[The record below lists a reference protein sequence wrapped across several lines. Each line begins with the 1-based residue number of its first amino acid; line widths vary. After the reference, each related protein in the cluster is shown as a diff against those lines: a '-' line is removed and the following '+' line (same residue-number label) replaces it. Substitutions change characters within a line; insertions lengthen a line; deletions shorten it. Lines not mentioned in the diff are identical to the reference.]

1 MMKRTF
7 FLALLLISGILSAA
21 GKPELKLSLRPA
33 APVVG
38 EPVDV
43 IIEISGS
50 SESPQNINLPQ
61 LDSKASWGR
70 STRLKHSFSDING
83 VQKSVQQLML
93 QLTPHTAGKLT
104 IPPVKLFFPS
114 GNFSTS
120 PVTVDVSGFGDK
132 KNNSFREVPEP
143 SGVFTTSPDRPLYP
157 GEKISLNMKIFLP
170 EACELYSIDDASITG
185 MDGTIIQRDPR
196 SRQPLRLGRPYP
208 ETVNSVNGIVYPVY
222 GTARVT
228 AAGEFHPQAVF
239 SLRIR
244 ERNSG
249 RRRGFDD
256 EEEILAFFMGSG
268 RGFGQSRTIKVVL
281 KDNSG
286 FKVLPLPPPPAGFT
300 VLNLNGIWNISATLT
315 PPSCRSGELS
325 ELELKLT
332 PAAGNSDTENFSP
345 VQLQFPGFRVYPPQI
360 RRLNGAL
367 SVRYVIIPLAPGEK
381 TLPLKLA
388 NFDPESGK
396 YRTFEK
402 LLTLAVTPGSV
413 NLPAAATPAS
423 PAAAEKSASTAA
435 SPEVP
440 LLPPEE
446 LCYLKSAED
455 ETVLLPLFANQ
466 KRLTS
471 VLVISGFALLLL
483 DLLCRRFFKSGSTAA
498 RKHRREL
505 KAKVRNIVSEAASAN
520 DISEVLSR
528 HGVAEIAELCG
539 LPPGATAQEIAE
551 KITDPELKEFF
562 CDTGNSSFAPGAGG
576 TGKNSPELR
585 KKLLA
590 FLKHLTLFML
600 LLFFTAPASAG
611 TIRKHSAYD
620 SGDYAK
626 ASEEFRRALDKHK
639 ISPALCY
646 NIGCAEFNLGRLPEA
661 RLWFTRALLL
671 SPGDPECI
679 ANLRLTE
686 RRLQLPPEKS
696 FIPSDFLTRIR
707 DARLR
712 PDQYIL
718 LSAVGFFLLC
728 VLLTLR
734 GTRWSAWRWGGA
746 AVILFFSIVAL
757 SAAFGQSDSTYSPN
771 NLIITSS
778 QCELRSMPMKNSG
791 TVLLKLSGGENAVL
805 LEKRGS
811 WLHVSI
817 DGKQGWIEDFQA
829 QKVFPYGVL

>member
-50 SESPQNINLPQ
+50 SETPKNIDLPR
-61 LDSKASWGR
+61 LDGKASWGR
-70 STRLKHSFSDING
+70 STRLQHSFSNING

-93 QLTPHTAGKLT
+93 QLTPHTTGKLT
-104 IPPVKLFFPS
+104 IPPVKLLFPS
-114 GNFSTS
+114 GDFSTA
-120 PVTVDVSGFGDK
+120 PFTVDVSGFEDSK
-132 KNNSFREVPEP
+132 SNSSRTLPEP
-143 SGVFTTSPDRPLYP
+143 SGVFTTTPDRPLYP
-157 GEKISLNMKIFLP
+157 GEMISLNMNIFLP
-170 EACELYSIDDASITG
+170 EAYELYSIDNASITG

-196 SRQPLRLGRPYP
+196 SHQQLRLGRAYP
-208 ETVNSVNGIVYPVY
+208 ETVNSVNGIIYPVS

-239 SLRIR
+239 SLRLR
-244 ERNSG
+244 ERHSG

-256 EEEILAFFMGSG
+256 EEDIFAYFMGPG
-268 RGFGQSRTIKVVL
+268 NGFGQSRTIRVVL

-286 FKVLPLPPPPAGFT
+286 FKVLPLPPPPAGFS
-300 VLNLNGIWNISATLT
+300 VLDLNGAWNISATLT
-315 PPSCRSGELS
+315 PRSCRSGELA
-325 ELELKLT
+325 ELELKLS

-367 SVRYVIIPLAPGEK
+367 SLRYVIIPLAPGEK

-388 NFDPESGK
+388 NFDPASGK

-402 LLTLAVTPGSV
+402 LLTLAVTPGSANV
-413 NLPAAATPAS
+413 P
-423 PAAAEKSASTAA
+423 AA
-435 SPEVP
+435 SPSPSGTETTSMQTVSPETP
-440 LLPPEE
+440 LPPPEE
-446 LCYLKSAED
+446 LCYLKSVPD
-455 ETVLLPLFANQ
+455 ETVLIPLFANQ
-466 KRLTS
+466 KRWAS
-471 VLVISGFALLLL
+471 ILVIAGFALLLT
-483 DLLCRRFFKSGSTAA
+483 DLFCRRFFKNGNAAA

-505 KAKVRNIVSEAASAN
+505 KAKVRNIISEAASAN
-520 DISEVLSR
+520 DISEVFSR

-539 LPPGATAQEIAE
+539 LPPGATAQEIAG
-551 KITDPELKEFF
+551 KINDPELKEFF
-562 CDTGNSSFAPGAGG
+562 CNTGNSSFAPGTGG
-576 TGKNSPELR
+576 TEKNSPELR

-590 FLKHLTLFML
+590 FLKHLALFTIMVFL
-600 LLFFTAPASAG
+600 ASPTVAD
-611 TIRKHSAYD
+611 TVQKHSAYD
-620 SGDYAK
+620 SGNYAQ

-639 ISPALCY
+639 ISPSLCY

-671 SPGDPECI
+671 APGDPECI

-696 FIPSDFLTRIR
+696 FIPSDFLSRIR
-707 DARLR
+707 DSRLR
-712 PDQYIL
+712 PDQYIM

-728 VLLTLR
+728 VLITLR

-746 AVILFFSIVAL
+746 AVILFVSIVAL
-757 SAAFGQSDSTYSPN
+757 TAAFGQSDSTYSPN
-771 NLIITSS
+771 NLIITSG

-791 TVLLKLSGGENAVL
+791 TALLKLSGGESAVL

-811 WLHVSI
+811 WLHINV

-829 QKVFPYGVL
+829 QKVFPYGIL